1 MKKQTTKT
9 LRKQSKPRKSGTLA
23 KNKIMGFVGVRDP
36 QRAKEFYRDKLGL
49 RLVEEQ
55 MPFALVFDAAGI
67 MLRVTIVG
75 PFTPH
80 PYTVLGWETPD
91 IAAEIGRLTAAGV
104 TFERFPG
111 MPQDNLGIWTA
122 PGGAK
127 IAWFKDP
134 DGNILSLTQF

>member
-1 MKKQTTKT
+1 MMKKPTK
-9 LRKQSKPRKSGTLA
+9 KSAKSRSTATLA
-23 KNKIMGFVGVRDP
+23 KNKIMSFVGVRDP
-36 QRAKEFYRDKLGL
+36 EIAKQFYRDKLGL

-55 MPFALVFDAAGI
+55 MPFALVFDAQGI

-75 PFTPH
+75 KFTPH
-80 PYTVLGWETPD
+80 PYTVLGWETRN
-91 IAAEIGRLTAAGV
+91 IAAEIARLVKSGV
-104 TFERFPG
+104 VFERFPG
-111 MPQDNLGIWTA
+111 MPQDDLGIWTA

>member
-1 MKKQTTKT
+1 MKTTTKT
-9 LRKQSKPRKSGTLA
+9 RRTQRKPRVPGTLA
-23 KNKIMGFVGVRDP
+23 KNRIMSFVGVRDP
-36 QRAKEFYRDKLGL
+36 ESAKQFYRDKLGL

-91 IAAEIGRLTAAGV
+91 IVVEIGKLTKRGV
-104 TFERFPG
+104 IFERFPG
-111 MPQDNLGIWTA
+111 LPQDSLGIWTA

>member
-1 MKKQTTKT
+1 MLT
-9 LRKQSKPRKSGTLA
+9 
-23 KNKIMGFVGVRDP
+23 KNKIMSFVGVRDP
-36 QRAKEFYRDKLGL
+36 ERAKQFYRDQLGL

-67 MLRVTIVG
+67 MLRVTIVAK
-75 PFTPH
+75 FTPH
-80 PYTVLGWETPD
+80 QYTVLGWETPD
-91 IAAEIGRLTAAGV
+91 IAAEIAKLTEAGV

-111 MPQDNLGIWTA
+111 LPQDDLGVWAA